1 MSIFFNEFQGIRNK
15 LKKKPEYN
23 QSSVF
28 SANDR
33 DIKAM
38 DLNKNVN
45 GCNEKNLKI
54 DSCKFLIC
62 LKKYYAHKIKAFY
75 SM

>member
-1 MSIFFNEFQGIRNK
+1 MSIFFYKFQGIRNK
-15 LKKKPEYN
+15 FFKKPEYN
-23 QSSVF
+23 QRSIF

-54 DSCKFLIC
+54 DSCKILIC